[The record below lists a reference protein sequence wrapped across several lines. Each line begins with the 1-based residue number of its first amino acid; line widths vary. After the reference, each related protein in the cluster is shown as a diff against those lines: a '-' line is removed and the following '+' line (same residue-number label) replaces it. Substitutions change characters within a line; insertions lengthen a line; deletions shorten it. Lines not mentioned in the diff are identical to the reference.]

1 MGILP
6 ENSNQSLQVQHEAPK
21 ARCRQWA
28 GGRSLQ
34 LTAFH
39 VGHFSLKM
47 LHLHFHPFY
56 MTLTWGPTRTHL
68 DYRNLSGGPKK
79 VGSPSLGGT
88 EAYEDTANVRCVWKP
103 PLAG

>member
-1 MGILP
+1 MKPPMPG
-6 ENSNQSLQVQHEAPK
+6 
-21 ARCRQWA
+21 A
-28 GGRSLQ
+28 GNGLGDPLQ
-34 LTAFH
+34 LAAFP
-39 VGHFSLKM
+39 VGHFSLKT

-56 MTLTWGPTRTHL
+56 VHDLDLGAHKDASRLQEPSWG
-68 DYRNLSGGPKK
+68 GGAMK